1 MVASATGHFK
11 KNFGHP
17 LRTPEQRYQRIDAL
31 KADCSIIMLCQSF
44 EVSTSGYYDWQGRQR
59 QPANRAQEDL
69 RLKEQ
74 IRSIHA
80 QSRQTY
86 GAPRVQVQLRS
97 QGRCH
102 GRNRIA
108 RLMREQGLCGRQKKR
123 YRVVTTNS
131 KHDQP
136 IAPNRLAEMA
146 VAEKPNQIWVADI
159 TYVTTAQGWVYV
171 AAILDLYSRKI
182 VGWAVSQQIDTALV
196 LMALSMALTHRQPPA
211 GLVFHSDRGVQYASG
226 DYRQAL
232 AAARL
237 VASMS
242 RKANCYDNATMEAF
256 WSTLKLELIYRRQF
270 EHASQL
276 SQALF
281 DYIEVFYNRQR
292 LHSALGYRSPAEFEC
307 ANN

>member
-1 MVASATGHFK
+1 
-11 KNFGHP
+11 
-17 LRTPEQRYQRIDAL
+17 L
-31 KADCSIIMLCQSF
+31 KADCSITVLCQSF
-44 EVSTSGYYDWQGRQR
+44 EVSTSGYYDWQCRQR
-59 QPANRAQEDL
+59 EPTHRALEDL
-69 RLKEQ
+69 CLKEQ
-74 IRSIHA
+74 ILSIHA

-86 GAPRVQVQLRS
+86 GAPRIHRQLRS

-123 YRVVTTNS
+123 YRVVTTDS

-146 VAEKPNQIWVADI
+146 VAQKPNQIWVADI
-159 TYVTTAQGWVYV
+159 TYVATAQGWVYV
-171 AAILDLYSRKI
+171 AGILDLYSRKI

-196 LMALSMALTHRQPPA
+196 LMALSMALTHRQPPT
-211 GLVFHSDRGVQYASG
+211 GLVFHSDRGVQYASS

-237 VASMS
+237 IASMS
-242 RKANCYDNATMEAF
+242 RKGNCYDNAAMEAF

-270 EHASQL
+270 QNAGQL
-276 SQALF
+276 GQALF
-281 DYIEVFYNRQR
+281 DYIEVFYNRIR
-292 LHSALGYRSPAEFEC
+292 LHSALGYRSPAEFER